1 MGKEEKNMFY
11 ALSPYWWAFVG
22 RGFFAIVYTIIAITW
37 PGITVEIMILLFG
50 AYVFIDGLIL
60 TFKAIKSW
68 HAKEDRWL
76 LLLEGLLGIG
86 IGMLS
91 FIGSRITIR
100 MLFFYITA
108 WSLATG
114 VLKIVEAIRLRKELA
129 DEWWM
134 LMSGFASILLAF
146 LLMRFFDVG
155 TVGLAYMVIV
165 YAIVYGIFMVSLGF
179 KLRKA
184 QKGSRPARV

>member
-1 MGKEEKNMFY
+1 MGKEEENMFY

-22 RGFFAIVYTIIAITW
+22 RGVFAIVYIVIAIAW
-37 PGITVEIMILLFG
+37 PGITVANLILLFG

-60 TFKAIKSW
+60 TFKAVRNW

-76 LLLEGLLGIG
+76 LLLEGILGVGIG
-86 IGMLS
+86 LLTFM
-91 FIGSRITIR
+91 GSRITIR
-100 MLFFYITA
+100 ILLFYIMA
-108 WSLATG
+108 WSLGTG

-134 LMSGFASILLAF
+134 LLSGFVSILLAF
-146 LLMRFFDVG
+146 LLMFFFDVG
-155 TVGLAYMVIV
+155 TVGLAYLVVV
-165 YAIVYGIFMVSLGF
+165 YAIVYGIFLTTLGF

-184 QKGSRPARV
+184 RKASQPARV

>member
-1 MGKEEKNMFY
+1 MFY

-22 RGFFAIVYTIIAITW
+22 RGVFAIVYIIIAIAW
-37 PGITVEIMILLFG
+37 PGITIANLILLFG

-60 TFKAIKSW
+60 TFKAIRNW

-86 IGMLS
+86 IGLLT
-91 FIGSRITIR
+91 FIGSKITIR
-100 MLFFYITA
+100 ILFFYIMA
-108 WSLATG
+108 WSLGTG

-134 LMSGFASILLAF
+134 LMSGFVSILLAF
-146 LLMRFFDVG
+146 LLMFFFDVG
-155 TVGLAYMVIV
+155 TVGLAYLVVV
-165 YAIVYGIFMVSLGF
+165 YAIVYGIFLTTLGF

-184 QKGSRPARV
+184 RKGSQPASV

>member
-1 MGKEEKNMFY
+1 MGKEEENMFY

-22 RGFFAIVYTIIAITW
+22 RGVFAIVYILIAIAW
-37 PGITVEIMILLFG
+37 PGITVANLILLFG

-60 TFKAIKSW
+60 TFKAIRNW

-86 IGMLS
+86 IGLLT

-100 MLFFYITA
+100 ILLFYIMA
-108 WSLATG
+108 WSLGTG

-134 LMSGFASILLAF
+134 LLSGFVSILLAF
-146 LLMRFFDVG
+146 LLMFFFDVG
-155 TVGLAYMVIV
+155 TVVLAYLVVV
-165 YAIVYGIFMVSLGF
+165 YAIVYGIFLTTLGF
-179 KLRKA
+179 RLRKA
-184 QKGSRPARV
+184 RKSSQPARG

>member
-1 MGKEEKNMFY
+1 MFY

-22 RGFFAIVYTIIAITW
+22 RGVFAIVYIIIAIAW
-37 PGITVEIMILLFG
+37 PGITLVDLILLFG

-60 TFKAIKSW
+60 TFKAIRNW

-76 LLLEGLLGIG
+76 LLLEGLIGNGIG
-86 IGMLS
+86 FVT

-100 MLFFYITA
+100 ILFFYIMA

-129 DEWWM
+129 DEWW
-134 LMSGFASILLAF
+134 LLISGFASVLLAF
-146 LLMRFFDVG
+146 LLMFFFNVG
-155 TVGLAYMVIV
+155 TVGLAYMVIA
-165 YAIVYGIFMVSLGF
+165 YAIVYGIFLMTLGF
-179 KLRKA
+179 KLRKVEKLS
-184 QKGSRPARV
+184 QPAKV

>member
-1 MGKEEKNMFY
+1 MFH

-22 RGFFAIVYTIIAITW
+22 RGVFAIVYLIIAIAW
-37 PGITVEIMILLFG
+37 PGITVENMILLFG

-86 IGMLS
+86 IGLLS
-91 FIGSRITIR
+91 FIGARITIR
-100 MLFFYITA
+100 VLFFYITA

-114 VLKIVEAIRLRKELA
+114 VLKIVEAIRLRKVLTDEL
-129 DEWWM
+129 WM
-134 LMSGFASILLAF
+134 LLSGLASMLLAF
-146 LLMRFFDVG
+146 LLLFFFDTG
-155 TVGLAYMVIV
+155 TVVLAYMVIV

-179 KLRKA
+179 RLRKA
-184 QKGSRPARV
+184 QKVSQPAGL

>member
-1 MGKEEKNMFY
+1 MFY

-22 RGFFAIVYTIIAITW
+22 RGVFAIVYIMIAIAW
-37 PGITVEIMILLFG
+37 PGITVENMILLFG

-86 IGMLS
+86 IGLLS
-91 FIGSRITIR
+91 FIGSRSTIR
-100 MLFFYITA
+100 ILFFYITA

-129 DEWWM
+129 DELWM
-134 LMSGFASILLAF
+134 LISGFASILLAF
-146 LLMRFFDVG
+146 LLMFFFDVW

-165 YAIVYGIFMVSLGF
+165 YAIFYGIFMVSLGF
-179 KLRKA
+179 KLHKA
-184 QKGSRPARV
+184 QKASQPSSV

>member
-1 MGKEEKNMFY
+1 MGKEEENMFY

-22 RGFFAIVYTIIAITW
+22 RGVFAVVYIIIAIAW
-37 PGITVEIMILLFG
+37 PGITVANLILLFG

-60 TFKAIKSW
+60 TFKAIRNW

-86 IGMLS
+86 IGLLT

-100 MLFFYITA
+100 ILLFYIMA
-108 WSLATG
+108 WSLGTG

-134 LMSGFASILLAF
+134 LLSGFVSILLAF
-146 LLMRFFDVG
+146 LLMFFFDVG
-155 TVGLAYMVIV
+155 TVGLAYLVVV
-165 YAIVYGIFMVSLGF
+165 YAIVYGIFLTTLGF

-184 QKGSRPARV
+184 RKGAQPARV